1 VPDTAWQVAEPAS
14 KSAIECE
21 VFNEADP
28 HRDISGLQAG
38 ICRFGQQCECAGEP
52 FAFRMET

>member
-38 ICRFGQQCECAGEP
+38 ICRIGHA
-52 FAFRMET
+52 